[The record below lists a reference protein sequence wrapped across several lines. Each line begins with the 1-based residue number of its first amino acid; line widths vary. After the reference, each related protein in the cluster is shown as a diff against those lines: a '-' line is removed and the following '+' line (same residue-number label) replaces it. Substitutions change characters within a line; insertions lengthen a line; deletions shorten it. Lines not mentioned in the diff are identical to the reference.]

1 MILREIK
8 NLLRRAVRIV
18 LIVLAAI
25 WMLFEDWV
33 WDSILAVMEKIARLR
48 AVQSFEA
55 FIKRQNQY
63 FLLTLF
69 FFPFL
74 VMIPAKLF
82 GLYLIANGKLLRGVS
97 IFVLSKVTIT
107 ALVTRLFIISK
118 DKLLLIK
125 SFAAFYHWLTAKK
138 EWLYS
143 EVRKLRA
150 WQIAKEIVSKTKH
163 KLKMI
168 IHQLRKE
175 SR

>member
-33 WDSILAVMEKIARLR
+33 WDRILAVMGKIARLR
-48 AVQSFEA
+48 LVRSFET
-55 FIKRQNQY
+55 FIGRQNPY
-63 FLLTLF
+63 VLLFLF
-69 FFPFL
+69 SFPFL
-74 VMIPAKLF
+74 IMIPAKLF

-97 IFVLSKVTIT
+97 IFVVAKVTIT

-125 SFAAFYHWLTAKK
+125 TFASFYNWFSEKK

-143 EVRKLRA
+143 ELRKLRA
-150 WQIAKEIVSKTKH
+150 WQEAKKLISEVKH

-168 IHQLRKE
+168 IHQNK
-175 SR
+175 